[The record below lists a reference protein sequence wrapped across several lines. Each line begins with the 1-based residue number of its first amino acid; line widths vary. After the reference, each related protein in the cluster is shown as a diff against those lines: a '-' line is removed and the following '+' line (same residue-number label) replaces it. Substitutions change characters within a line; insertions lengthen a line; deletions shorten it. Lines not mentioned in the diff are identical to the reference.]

1 MNRTFNVLV
10 AGRDKQELTDLERIL
25 QRETDHTVTISL
37 ASNGH
42 FDPLHDVSILPD
54 LLILCLSTAWEN
66 ELQQLSER
74 PPLTRPPVIV
84 ITNAG
89 DETQIMRHAMRAGAR
104 DFFTR
109 PVKAELL
116 LDAIALIANEK
127 FSQSKSKGGPLLT
140 AVVNA
145 KGGSGATLLAANL
158 AHVLAKEGQQK
169 VALIDMDLQF
179 GTLGLYLDL
188 QPTMGI
194 VEVLE
199 YSHGLDAVALQAYMT
214 EHESGVFMLAATQDS
229 VILPREIDLEKLSA
243 LLDTLQ
249 SSFDHVI
256 VDLPRQIDAVTT
268 TILERADNVVI
279 TTQQSL
285 THLRDTI
292 RLRSILKDELGIN
305 EQRLLVVVN
314 RYDSNDAITIADINK
329 MLSDGP
335 VSLIPNDYKRVT
347 ENINLGIPLYKQSRH
362 SAITKAVVKLA
373 ARLSN
378 RDISADKSGVFS
390 RMFGRFNKER
400 RLDA

>member
-1 MNRTFNVLV
+1 MKRIFNVLV
-10 AGRDKQELTDLERIL
+10 AGRDKPELVALERIL
-25 QRETDHTVTISL
+25 HDRTDFTVHISL

-42 FDPLHDVSILPD
+42 FDPLHDIHTPPD
-54 LLILCLSTAWEN
+54 LLILCLSEAWEQ

-74 PPLTRPPVIV
+74 PPSSRPPAIIV
-84 ITNAG
+84 SNTE
-89 DETQIMRHAMRAGAR
+89 DEAKVMRHAMRAGAR
-104 DFFTR
+104 DLFTR
-109 PVKAELL
+109 PVKTDLL
-116 LDAIALIANEK
+116 IEAINLVANEK
-127 FSQSKSKGGPLLT
+127 FSQIKGEPQLT

-145 KGGSGATLLAANL
+145 KGGSGATLIAANL
-158 AHVLAKEGQQK
+158 AHVFAKEGQQR

-188 QPTMGI
+188 QPSMGI

-199 YSHGLDAVALQAYMT
+199 YSHDLDAIALKAYMT
-214 EHESGVFMLAATQDS
+214 EHESGVFMLAATQNS
-229 VILPREIDLEKLSA
+229 VVLPREIDLDKLSD
-243 LLDTLQ
+243 LLNTLQ
-249 SSFDHVI
+249 SSFEHVI
-256 VDLPRQIDAVTT
+256 IDLPRQIDAVTT

-305 EQRLLVVVN
+305 EKRMIVVVN
-314 RYDSNDAITIADINK
+314 RYDSNDAITLADINK

-347 ENINLGIPLYKQSRH
+347 ENINLGIPLYTQSRH
-362 SAITKAVVKLA
+362 STITKAVIKLA
-373 ARLSN
+373 TRLSN
-378 RDISADKSGVFS
+378 KDISADKHGVFS
-390 RMFGRFNKER
+390 RMLGRFNKDR

>member
-1 MNRTFNVLV
+1 MNRIFNVLV
-10 AGRDKQELTDLERIL
+10 AGRDKQELSSLERIL
-25 QRETDHTVTISL
+25 HEKTDCTVKTSL

-42 FDPLHDVSILPD
+42 FDPLHDTNVIPD
-54 LLILCLSTAWEN
+54 LLILCLSEAWEG
-66 ELQQLSER
+66 ELQQLSDR
-74 PPLTRPPVIV
+74 PPSTRPPVIV
-84 ITNAG
+84 VTNAG
-89 DETQIMRHAMRAGAR
+89 DETQVMRHAMRAGAR

-109 PVKAELL
+109 PVKTDLL
-116 LDAIALIANEK
+116 LEALSLVAREK
-127 FSQSKSKGGPLLT
+127 IEQVKDGPLLT

-158 AHVLAKEGQQK
+158 AHVLAKEGQQS

-194 VEVLE
+194 VEVLG
-199 YSHGLDAVALQAYMT
+199 YSNELDALSLKAYMT
-214 EHESGVFMLAATQDS
+214 EHESGVYLLAATQNS
-229 VILPREIDLEKLSA
+229 VALPREINLDKLSE
-243 LLDTLQ
+243 LLNTLQ

-256 VDLPRQIDAVTT
+256 VDLPRQIDALTT
-268 TILERADNVVI
+268 TILERADNVII

-305 EQRLLVVVN
+305 EKRLLVVVN
-314 RYDSNDAITIADINK
+314 RYDSNDAITLEDINK

-335 VSLIPNDYKRVT
+335 VSTIPNDYKRVT

-362 SAITKAVVKLA
+362 SPISKAVIKLA

-378 RDISADKSGVFS
+378 KEVLAEKNGVLS
-390 RMFGRFNKER
+390 RMFGRFHKDR

>member
-1 MNRTFNVLV
+1 MNRTFNVLI
-10 AGRDKQELTDLERIL
+10 AGRDKQELAALEHILKSQTDYAV
-25 QRETDHTVTISL
+25 TVSH

-42 FDPLHDVSILPD
+42 FDPLHDINILPD
-54 LLILCLSTAWEN
+54 LLLLCLSPAWED
-66 ELQQLSER
+66 ELQQFSER
-74 PPLTRPPVIV
+74 PASIRPTVIV
-84 ITNAG
+84 ITETG
-89 DETQIMRHAMRAGAR
+89 HETQVMRHAMRAGAR
-104 DFFTR
+104 DLITQ
-109 PVKAELL
+109 PVKTELL
-116 LDAIALIANEK
+116 LDAVNLVAKEK
-127 FSQSKSKGGPLLT
+127 FAQSTGGSLLT

-158 AHVLAKEGQQK
+158 AHVLAIEGRQK

-188 QPTMGI
+188 QPSMGI

-199 YSHGLDAVALQAYMT
+199 YSNDLDAVALQAYMT
-214 EHESGVFMLAATQDS
+214 EHESGVYMLAASQES
-229 VILPREIDLEKLSA
+229 VVLPREIDLVKLSS

-249 SSFDHVI
+249 STFDHVI
-256 VDLPRQIDAVTT
+256 IDLPRQIDAVTT
-268 TILERADNVVI
+268 TILERSDNVVI

-305 EQRLLVVVN
+305 EKRLLVVVN

-347 ENINLGIPLYKQSRH
+347 ENINLGIPLYKQARH
-362 SAITKAVVKLA
+362 SAIAKAVVKLA

-378 RDISADKSGVFS
+378 REISADKSTVFS
-390 RMFGRFNKER
+390 RMFGRFNKDR

>member
-1 MNRTFNVLV
+1 MNRHFKVLV
-10 AGRDKQELTDLERIL
+10 AGRDKQELGALERIL
-25 QRETDHTVTISL
+25 VEKTDFSIDLSL

-42 FDPLHDVSILPD
+42 FDPLHEIHPLPD
-54 LLILCLSTAWEN
+54 LLILCLSDAWKE
-66 ELQQLSER
+66 ELQELSDR
-74 PPLTRPPVIV
+74 SSSIRPPVIV
-84 ITNAG
+84 IANTQ
-89 DETQIMRHAMRAGAR
+89 DETQAMRLAMRAGAR
-104 DFFTR
+104 DLFTR
-109 PVKAELL
+109 PVNTDQIV
-116 LDAIALIANEK
+116 DAINHVAQEK
-127 FSQSKSKGGPLLT
+127 LTQSSEGPILT

-188 QPTMGI
+188 HPSMGI

-199 YSHGLDAVALQAYMT
+199 YSHELDAVALKAYMT
-214 EHESGVFMLAATQDS
+214 EHESGVYMLAATQNS
-229 VILPREIDLEKLSA
+229 VVLPREIDLDKLTN
-243 LLDTLQ
+243 LINTLQ
-249 SSFDHVI
+249 STFDHII

-292 RLRSILKDELGIN
+292 RLKGILKDELGISDK
-305 EQRLLVVVN
+305 RLMVVVN
-314 RYDSNDAITIADINK
+314 RYDSNDAITLADISK
-329 MLSDGP
+329 MLQDCP
-335 VSLIPNDYKRVT
+335 ISLVPNDYKRVT

-362 SAITKAVVKLA
+362 SAITKAIIKLA
-373 ARLSN
+373 SKLSN
-378 RDISADKSGVFS
+378 SDITAEKGGVFT
-390 RMFGRFNKER
+390 RMFGRFQKDR

>member
-1 MNRTFNVLV
+1 MNRHFKVLV
-10 AGRDKQELTDLERIL
+10 AGRDKQELGALERIL
-25 QRETDHTVTISL
+25 VEKTNFSIDLSL

-42 FDPLHDVSILPD
+42 FDPLHDIHPLPD
-54 LLILCLSTAWEN
+54 LLILCLSDAWKE
-66 ELQQLSER
+66 ELQELSDR
-74 PPLTRPPVIV
+74 SSSIRPPVIV
-84 ITNAG
+84 IANTQ
-89 DETQIMRHAMRAGAR
+89 DETQAMRLAMRAGAR
-104 DFFTR
+104 DLFTR
-109 PVKAELL
+109 PVNTDQIV
-116 LDAIALIANEK
+116 DAINHVAQEK
-127 FSQSKSKGGPLLT
+127 FTQSSEGPILT

-158 AHVLAKEGQQK
+158 AHVLAKEGRQK

-188 QPTMGI
+188 HPSMGI

-199 YSHGLDAVALQAYMT
+199 YSHELDAVALKAYMT
-214 EHESGVFMLAATQDS
+214 EHESGVYMLAATQNS
-229 VILPREIDLEKLSA
+229 VVLPREIDLDKLTN
-243 LLDTLQ
+243 LINTLQ
-249 SSFDHVI
+249 STFDHII

-292 RLRSILKDELGIN
+292 RLKGILKDELGISDK
-305 EQRLLVVVN
+305 RLMVVVN
-314 RYDSNDAITIADINK
+314 RYDSNDAITLADISK
-329 MLSDGP
+329 MLQDCP
-335 VSLIPNDYKRVT
+335 ISLVPNDYKRVT

-373 ARLSN
+373 SKLSN
-378 RDISADKSGVFS
+378 SDITAEKGGVFT
-390 RMFGRFNKER
+390 RMFGRFQKDR

>member
-1 MNRTFNVLV
+1 MKNIFNVLV
-10 AGRDKQELTDLERIL
+10 AGRDKQELVALERIL
-25 QRETDHTVTISL
+25 HDKTDFTVKVSL

-42 FDPLHDVSILPD
+42 FDPLHDISTSPE
-54 LLILCLSTAWEN
+54 LLILCLSEAWES

-74 PPLTRPPVIV
+74 SPSSRPPVIV
-84 ITNAG
+84 ITNSG
-89 DETQIMRHAMRAGAR
+89 DETQVMRHAMRAGAR

-109 PVKAELL
+109 PVKTDLL
-116 LDAIALIANEK
+116 IEAINLVANEVLA
-127 FSQSKSKGGPLLT
+127 QTRGGPLLT

-158 AHVLAKEGQQK
+158 AHVIAKEGRQK

-199 YSHGLDAVALQAYMT
+199 YSHDLDAVALKAYMT
-214 EHESGVFMLAATQDS
+214 EHESGVFMLAATQNS
-229 VILPREIDLEKLSA
+229 VVLPREIDLDKLSG
-243 LLDTLQ
+243 LINTLQ
-249 SSFDHVI
+249 STFDHVI

-268 TILERADNVVI
+268 TILERADNIVI

-292 RLRSILKDELGIN
+292 RLRDILKDELGISD
-305 EQRLLVVVN
+305 RRMIIVVN

-347 ENINLGIPLYKQSRH
+347 ENINLGIPLYKQSRN
-362 SAITKAVVKLA
+362 SAITKAIIKLA
-373 ARLSN
+373 TRLCN
-378 RDISADKSGVFS
+378 KDISADKDGVFS
-390 RMFGRFNKER
+390 RMFGRFHKDR

>member
-1 MNRTFNVLV
+1 MNNILNVLV
-10 AGRDKQELTDLERIL
+10 AGRDKQELVSLEQSLRDKTDY
-25 QRETDHTVTISL
+25 TVNIRL

-42 FDPLHDVSILPD
+42 FDPLHDIHALPD
-54 LLILCLSTAWEN
+54 LLVLCLSDAWEN

-74 PPLTRPPVIV
+74 SPSSRPPVIV
-84 ITNAG
+84 VTNTG
-89 DETQIMRHAMRAGAR
+89 DETQVMRQAMRAGAR

-109 PVKAELL
+109 PVNVDLL
-116 LDAIALIANEK
+116 IEAINLVARE
-127 FSQSKSKGGPLLT
+127 QSTQKKGEPLLT

-158 AHVLAKEGQQK
+158 AHVIAKEGRQK

-199 YSHGLDAVALQAYMT
+199 YSHDLDAVALKAYMT
-214 EHESGVFMLAATQDS
+214 EHESGVFMLAATQNS
-229 VILPREIDLEKLSA
+229 VVLPREIDLDKLSE
-243 LLDTLQ
+243 LLNTLQ

-268 TILERADNVVI
+268 TVLERANNVVI

-305 EQRLLVVVN
+305 EKRLTVVVN
-314 RYDSNDAITIADINK
+314 RYDSNDAITLADINK
-329 MLSDGP
+329 MLPDGP

-347 ENINLGIPLYKQSRH
+347 ENINLGIPLYKQSRS

-373 ARLSN
+373 TRLCN
-378 RDISADKSGVFS
+378 KDISSEKDGVLS
-390 RMFGRFNKER
+390 RMFGRFHKDR

>member
-1 MNRTFNVLV
+1 MNRSFNVLV
-10 AGRDKQELTDLERIL
+10 AGRDKQELTALESIL
-25 QRETDHTVTISL
+25 HNETDYTVNISL

-42 FDPLHDVSILPD
+42 FDPLHDINTPTD
-54 LLILCLSTAWEN
+54 LLILCLSAAWEN
-66 ELQQLSER
+66 ELQQLSEH
-74 PPLTRPPVIV
+74 PPSTRPPVIV
-84 ITNAG
+84 VTNTG
-89 DETQIMRHAMRAGAR
+89 DETQVMRHAMRAGAR

-109 PVKAELL
+109 PVNTELL
-116 LDAIALIANEK
+116 LEAITLVANEK
-127 FSQSKSKGGPLLT
+127 FAQSKGGPLLT

-229 VILPREIDLEKLSA
+229 VVLPKEIDLDMLSS

-249 SSFDHVI
+249 STFDHVI

-329 MLSDGP
+329 MISDGP

-347 ENINLGIPLYKQSRH
+347 ENINLGIPLYQQSRH

-373 ARLSN
+373 TRLSN
-378 RDISADKSGVFS
+378 RDISADKGNVFS
-390 RMFGRFNKER
+390 RMFGRFNKDR

>member
-1 MNRTFNVLV
+1 MKRIFNVLV
-10 AGRDKQELTDLERIL
+10 AGRDKQELVALERIL
-25 QRETDHTVTISL
+25 QDRTDFTVKTGL

-42 FDPLHDVSILPD
+42 FDPLHDITTPPD
-54 LLILCLSTAWEN
+54 LLILCLSEAWEN
-66 ELQQLSER
+66 ELQQLAER
-74 PPLTRPPVIV
+74 SPSSRPPVIV
-84 ITNAG
+84 VTNTG
-89 DETQIMRHAMRAGAR
+89 DETQVMRHAMRAGAR

-109 PVKAELL
+109 PVKTDLLIEAIELV
-116 LDAIALIANEK
+116 
-127 FSQSKSKGGPLLT
+127 SKETFASAPGGPLLT

-158 AHVLAKEGQQK
+158 AHVLAKEGGQK

-199 YSHGLDAVALQAYMT
+199 YSHDLDAIALKAYMT
-214 EHESGVFMLAATQDS
+214 EHESGVFMLAATQNS
-229 VILPREIDLEKLSA
+229 VVLPREIDLDKLSD
-243 LLDTLQ
+243 LINTLQ
-249 SSFDHVI
+249 TTFDHVI

-292 RLRSILKDELGIN
+292 RLRDILKDELGVN
-305 EQRLLVVVN
+305 EKRMIVVVN

-373 ARLSN
+373 TRLCN
-378 RDISADKSGVFS
+378 KDISADRSGVFS
-390 RMFGRFNKER
+390 RMLGHFNKDR

>member
-1 MNRTFNVLV
+1 MNRHFKVLV
-10 AGRDKQELTDLERIL
+10 AGRDKQELGALERIL
-25 QRETDHTVTISL
+25 VEKTNFSIDLSL

-42 FDPLHDVSILPD
+42 FDPLHDIHPLPD
-54 LLILCLSTAWEN
+54 LLILCLSDAWKE
-66 ELQQLSER
+66 ELQELSDR
-74 PPLTRPPVIV
+74 SSSIRPPVIV
-84 ITNAG
+84 IANTQ
-89 DETQIMRHAMRAGAR
+89 DETQAMRLAMRAGAR
-104 DFFTR
+104 DLFTR
-109 PVKAELL
+109 PVNTDQIV
-116 LDAIALIANEK
+116 DAINHVAQEK
-127 FSQSKSKGGPLLT
+127 FTQSSEGPILT

-188 QPTMGI
+188 HPSMGI

-199 YSHGLDAVALQAYMT
+199 YSHELDAVALKAYMT
-214 EHESGVFMLAATQDS
+214 EHESGVYMLAATQNS
-229 VILPREIDLEKLSA
+229 VVLPREIDLDKLTN
-243 LLDTLQ
+243 LINTLQ
-249 SSFDHVI
+249 STFDHII

-292 RLRSILKDELGIN
+292 RLKGILKDELGISDK
-305 EQRLLVVVN
+305 RLMVVVN
-314 RYDSNDAITIADINK
+314 RYDSNDAITLADISK
-329 MLSDGP
+329 MLQDCP
-335 VSLIPNDYKRVT
+335 ISLVPNDYKRVT

-373 ARLSN
+373 SKLSN
-378 RDISADKSGVFS
+378 SDITAEKGGVFT
-390 RMFGRFNKER
+390 RMFGRFQKDR

>member
-1 MNRTFNVLV
+1 MNRHFKVLV
-10 AGRDKQELTDLERIL
+10 AGRDKQELGALERIL
-25 QRETDHTVTISL
+25 VEKTNFSIDLSL

-42 FDPLHDVSILPD
+42 FDPLHDIHPLPD
-54 LLILCLSTAWEN
+54 LLILCLSDAWKE
-66 ELQQLSER
+66 ELQELSDR
-74 PPLTRPPVIV
+74 SSSIRPPVIV
-84 ITNAG
+84 IANTQ
-89 DETQIMRHAMRAGAR
+89 DETQAMRLAMRAGAR
-104 DFFTR
+104 DLFTR
-109 PVKAELL
+109 PVNTDQIV
-116 LDAIALIANEK
+116 DAINHVAQEK
-127 FSQSKSKGGPLLT
+127 FTQSSEGPILT

-188 QPTMGI
+188 HPSMGI

-199 YSHGLDAVALQAYMT
+199 YSHELDAVALKAYMT
-214 EHESGVFMLAATQDS
+214 EHESGVYMLAATQNS
-229 VILPREIDLEKLSA
+229 VVLPREIDLDKLTN
-243 LLDTLQ
+243 LINTLQ
-249 SSFDHVI
+249 TSFDHII

-292 RLRSILKDELGIN
+292 RLKGILKDELGISDK
-305 EQRLLVVVN
+305 RLMVVVN
-314 RYDSNDAITIADINK
+314 RYDSNDAITLADISK
-329 MLSDGP
+329 MLQDCP
-335 VSLIPNDYKRVT
+335 ISLVPNDYKRVT

-373 ARLSN
+373 SKLSN
-378 RDISADKSGVFS
+378 SDITAEKGGVFT
-390 RMFGRFNKER
+390 RMFGRFQKDR

>member
-1 MNRTFNVLV
+1 MNRHFNVLV
-10 AGRDKQELTDLERIL
+10 AGRDKQELTALERIL
-25 QRETDHTVTISL
+25 GEKTDFSIDQSL

-42 FDPLHDVSILPD
+42 FDPLHDIHPLPD
-54 LLILCLSTAWEN
+54 LLILCLSDAWKE
-66 ELQQLSER
+66 ELQELSDR
-74 PPLTRPPVIV
+74 SSSNRPPVIV
-84 ITNAG
+84 IANTQ
-89 DETQIMRHAMRAGAR
+89 DETQAMRLAMRAGAR
-104 DFFTR
+104 DLFTR
-109 PVKAELL
+109 PVNADQIV
-116 LDAIALIANEK
+116 DAINHVAQEK
-127 FSQSKSKGGPLLT
+127 FTQSSEGPLLT

-188 QPTMGI
+188 HPSMGI

-199 YSHGLDAVALQAYMT
+199 YSHELDAIALKAYMT
-214 EHESGVFMLAATQDS
+214 EHESGVFMLAATQNS
-229 VILPREIDLEKLSA
+229 VVLPREIDLDKLTD
-243 LLDTLQ
+243 LINTLQ
-249 SSFDHVI
+249 SSFDHII

-292 RLRSILKDELGIN
+292 RLKGILKDELGISDK
-305 EQRLLVVVN
+305 RLMVVVN
-314 RYDSNDAITIADINK
+314 RYDSNDAITLADISK
-329 MLSDGP
+329 MLQDSP
-335 VSLIPNDYKRVT
+335 ISLVPNDYKRVT

-362 SAITKAVVKLA
+362 SAITKAIIKLA
-373 ARLSN
+373 SKLSN
-378 RDISADKSGVFS
+378 RDITIEKSGVLS
-390 RMFGRFNKER
+390 RMFGRFQKDR

>member
-1 MNRTFNVLV
+1 MKRIFNVLV
-10 AGRDKQELTDLERIL
+10 AGRDKQELVDIERNLHDRTDF
-25 QRETDHTVTISL
+25 TVKISL

-42 FDPLHDVSILPD
+42 FDPLHDTTIPPD
-54 LLILCLSTAWEN
+54 LLILCLSEAWEP

-74 PPLTRPPVIV
+74 PSSSRPPVLV
-84 ITNAG
+84 VTNS
-89 DETQIMRHAMRAGAR
+89 DNESQVMRHAMRAGAR
-104 DFFTR
+104 DLFTR
-109 PVKAELL
+109 PAKVDSLIE
-116 LDAIALIANEK
+116 AIDLIANEK
-127 FSQSKSKGGPLLT
+127 FARVKGEPLLT

-158 AHVLAKEGQQK
+158 AHVFAKEGQQK

-188 QPTMGI
+188 QPSMGI

-199 YSHGLDAVALQAYMT
+199 YSHDLDALALKAYMT
-214 EHESGVFMLAATQDS
+214 EHESGVFMLAATQNS
-229 VILPREIDLEKLSA
+229 VVLPREIDLDKLSG
-243 LLDTLQ
+243 LLNTLQ
-249 SSFDHVI
+249 TSFDHVI

-268 TILERADNVVI
+268 TILERADNIVI

-305 EQRLLVVVN
+305 EKRMIVVVN
-314 RYDSNDAITIADINK
+314 RYDSNDAITLADINK

-347 ENINLGIPLYKQSRH
+347 ENINLGIPLYTQSHH
-362 SAITKAVVKLA
+362 SAITKAVIKLA
-373 ARLSN
+373 TRLSN
-378 RDISADKSGVFS
+378 KDMSADKHGVIS
-390 RMFGRFNKER
+390 RMLGRFNKDR

>member
-1 MNRTFNVLV
+1 M
-10 AGRDKQELTDLERIL
+10 
-25 QRETDHTVTISL
+25 
-37 ASNGH
+37 
-42 FDPLHDVSILPD
+42 
-54 LLILCLSTAWEN
+54 
-66 ELQQLSER
+66 
-74 PPLTRPPVIV
+74 
-84 ITNAG
+84 
-89 DETQIMRHAMRAGAR
+89 
-104 DFFTR
+104 
-109 PVKAELL
+109 
-116 LDAIALIANEK
+116 
-127 FSQSKSKGGPLLT
+127 T

-158 AHVLAKEGQQK
+158 AHVLAKEGRQK

-199 YSHGLDAVALQAYMT
+199 YAHGLDAIALKAYMT

-229 VILPREIDLEKLSA
+229 VVLPREIDLEKLSN

-249 SSFDHVI
+249 STFDHVI

-362 SAITKAVVKLA
+362 SAIAKAVVKLA
-373 ARLSN
+373 TRLSN
-378 RDISADKSGVFS
+378 RDISADKSSVFS
-390 RMFGRFNKER
+390 RMFGRFNKDR

>member
-1 MNRTFNVLV
+1 MNRTFNVLL
-10 AGRDKQELTDLERIL
+10 AGRDKHELAALERIL
-25 QRETDHTVTISL
+25 KSQTDYAVTISL
-37 ASNGH
+37 SSNGH
-42 FDPLHDVSILPD
+42 FDPLHDINVQPD
-54 LLILCLSTAWEN
+54 LLLLCLSPAWES
-66 ELQQLSER
+66 ELHQLSER

-84 ITNAG
+84 ITEAG
-89 DETQIMRHAMRAGAR
+89 DETQVMRHAMRAGAR

-109 PVKAELL
+109 PVKTELL
-116 LDAIALIANEK
+116 LDAMTLVANEK
-127 FSQSKSKGGPLLT
+127 FTQGTEGPLLT

-158 AHVLAKEGQQK
+158 AHVLAIEGEQK

-199 YSHGLDAVALQAYMT
+199 YAQGLDAVALQAYMT
-214 EHESGVFMLAATQDS
+214 EHKSGVYMLAATQDS
-229 VILPREIDLEKLSA
+229 VVLPKEIDLEKLSH

-249 SSFDHVI
+249 STFDHVI
-256 VDLPRQIDAVTT
+256 VDLPRVIDAVTT
-268 TILERADNVVI
+268 TVLERADNVVI

-292 RLRSILKDELGIN
+292 RLRSILKDELGIS

-347 ENINLGIPLYKQSRH
+347 ENINLGIPLYEQSRH
-362 SAITKAVVKLA
+362 SAVAKAVVQLA
-373 ARLSN
+373 TRLSK
-378 RDISADKSGVFS
+378 RDITANKGGVFT
-390 RMFGRFNKER
+390 RMFGRFNKVR

>member
-10 AGRDKQELTDLERIL
+10 ASRDKQELTDLERIL
-25 QRETDHTVTISL
+25 KKETDHTVTISL

-42 FDPLHDVSILPD
+42 FDPLHDVSVLPD
-54 LLILCLSTAWEN
+54 LLILCLSTAWES

-74 PPLTRPPVIV
+74 APSTRPPVIV
-84 ITNAG
+84 ITNSG

-116 LDAIALIANEK
+116 IDAINLIANEK
-127 FSQSKSKGGPLLT
+127 FSQSTGGPLLT

-158 AHVLAKEGQQK
+158 AHVLAKEGRQK

-199 YSHGLDAVALQAYMT
+199 YSHDLDAIALKAYMT

-229 VILPREIDLEKLSA
+229 VVLPREIDLEKLTD

-249 SSFDHVI
+249 STFDHVI
-256 VDLPRQIDAVTT
+256 IDLPRQIDAVTT

-292 RLRSILKDELGIN
+292 RLRSILKDELGISD
-305 EQRLLVVVN
+305 QRMLVVVN

-362 SAITKAVVKLA
+362 SAIAKAVVKLA
-373 ARLSN
+373 TRLSN
-378 RDISADKSGVFS
+378 RDISAAKSGVFS
-390 RMFGRFNKER
+390 RMIGRFNKDR

>member
-1 MNRTFNVLV
+1 MNRHFKVLV
-10 AGRDKQELTDLERIL
+10 AGRDKQELGAIERIL
-25 QRETDHTVTISL
+25 VEKTNFSIDLSL

-42 FDPLHDVSILPD
+42 FDPLHDIHPLPD
-54 LLILCLSTAWEN
+54 LLILCLSDAWKE
-66 ELQQLSER
+66 ELQELSDR
-74 PPLTRPPVIV
+74 SSSIRPPVIV
-84 ITNAG
+84 IANTQ
-89 DETQIMRHAMRAGAR
+89 DETQAMRLAMRAGAR
-104 DFFTR
+104 DLFTR
-109 PVKAELL
+109 PVNTDQIV
-116 LDAIALIANEK
+116 DAINHVAQEK
-127 FSQSKSKGGPLLT
+127 FTQSSEGPILT

-188 QPTMGI
+188 HPSMGI

-199 YSHGLDAVALQAYMT
+199 YSHELDAVALKAYMT
-214 EHESGVFMLAATQDS
+214 EHESGVYMLAATQNS
-229 VILPREIDLEKLSA
+229 VVLPREIDLDKLTN
-243 LLDTLQ
+243 LINTLQ
-249 SSFDHVI
+249 SSFDHII

-292 RLRSILKDELGIN
+292 RLKGILKDELGISDK
-305 EQRLLVVVN
+305 RLMVVVN
-314 RYDSNDAITIADINK
+314 RYDSNDAITLADISK
-329 MLSDGP
+329 MLQDCP
-335 VSLIPNDYKRVT
+335 ISLVPNDYKRVT

-373 ARLSN
+373 SKLSN
-378 RDISADKSGVFS
+378 SDITAEKGGVFT
-390 RMFGRFNKER
+390 RMFGRFQKDR